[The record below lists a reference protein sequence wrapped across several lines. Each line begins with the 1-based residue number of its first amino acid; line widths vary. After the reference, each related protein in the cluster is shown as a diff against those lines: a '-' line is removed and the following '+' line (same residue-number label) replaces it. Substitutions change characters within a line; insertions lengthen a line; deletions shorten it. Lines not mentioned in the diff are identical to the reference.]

1 MVDPLIVDTSVWIDF
16 FRGVESEQ
24 VLIFSEYLANDYPLF
39 ICPVIIQE
47 VLQGIKSDREYKQVK
62 DYLFALTVLN
72 DDALDA
78 ALGAI
83 KIYRKLRK
91 KSITIR
97 KSNDC
102 LIAHYAIKY
111 SLKILH
117 RDQDF
122 DNILQHYN

>member
-1 MVDPLIVDTSVWIDF
+1 MIDPLIVDTSVWIDF
-16 FRGVESEQ
+16 FRGNESEQ
-24 VLIFSEYLANDYPLF
+24 VLIFSEYLEKDYPLF
-39 ICPVIIQE
+39 ICPIIIQE
-47 VLQGIKSDREYKQVK
+47 VLQGIKSEKEYKQIK
-62 DYLFALTVLN
+62 DYLFALTILN
-72 DDALDA
+72 DDAVDA

-83 KIYRKLRK
+83 KIYRKLREK
-91 KSITIR
+91 GITIR

-117 RDQDF
+117 RDRDF